1 LKEVNEAF
9 GGEPKGPVASREP
22 SAADLGR
29 RRSGAPN
36 RCQRCGRFLS
46 ANEAAIE
53 KYGYTRDEF
62 LEMSVTDISADDD
75 VRALLDEIASA
86 NAPRRPSF
94 VCQHRLKDG
103 MVIDVE
109 MSMHLLGLDGQHRI
123 MVSAH
128 DVTQSRAEELKREET
143 ATYLRALIEN
153 CPLAIAVHDTGGHVV
168 MCNPAFE
175 ALFQYRQADVV
186 GLPWTR

>member
-1 LKEVNEAF
+1 
-9 GGEPKGPVASREP
+9 
-22 SAADLGR
+22 
-29 RRSGAPN
+29 
-36 RCQRCGRFLS
+36 
-46 ANEAAIE
+46 
-53 KYGYTRDEF
+53 
-62 LEMSVTDISADDD
+62 MSVTDISTDDD

-109 MSMHLLGLDGQHRI
+109 MSMHLLGMDGQHRVL
-123 MVSAH
+123 VSAH
-128 DVTQSRAEELKREET
+128 DVTQRKAEELKREET

-175 ALFQYRQADVV
+175 ALFQYRQAAVV
-186 GLPWTR
+186 GLPLDTLITRAELRDEASDITRAAVDGRVTRLTTRRC